1 MILCDWQIRDEE
13 IVDPL
18 DETRLNPASLDLTIS
33 SARVWNMVDGREQ
46 EDTGVVWLRPGWP
59 VLVST
64 CERVRMPALLAGQ
77 LVLKSSM
84 GRRGVSMPAA
94 GWVDPGFE
102 GTLTVQLSACV
113 PVVLRVGDPFIQLV
127 LHRMAGEAEAIYSGR
142 YQGQD
147 GVTLAR

>member
-1 MILCDWQIRDEE
+1 MILCDWLIRDAEV
-13 IVDPL
+13 VDPL
-18 DETRLNPASLDLTIS
+18 DEARLNPASLDLTI
-33 SARVWNMVDGREQ
+33 AGGAYDLVHGHTLGGD
-46 EDTGVVWLRPGWP
+46 VVRLFPGS
-59 VLVST
+59 VLLVST
-64 CERVRMPALLAGQ
+64 RERVRMPALLAGQ

-113 PVVLRVGDPFIQLV
+113 PVVLRLGDPFIQLV
-127 LHRMAGEAEAIYSGR
+127 LHRMAGEADAIYSGR
-142 YQGQD
+142 YQGQA

>member
-18 DETRLNPASLDLTIS
+18 DETRLNPASLDLT
-33 SARVWNMVDGREQ
+33 
-46 EDTGVVWLRPGWP
+46 
-59 VLVST
+59 
-64 CERVRMPALLAGQ
+64 LAGQ